1 MPGLPALFDLS
12 GRVAVVTGG
21 GGALGRVVAGALAG
35 AGASVAVV
43 DLSEDTA
50 ARVAAGLT
58 DSAADQ
64 ASTRAGQA
72 GAEAGAG
79 AARAIGL
86 GADLSTEAGVEG
98 AFAAVDRA
106 FGRVDIL
113 VNSISAAIDRH
124 DPEEFPLPT
133 WEAMI
138 ASNLTSYF
146 LCSRAA
152 AQRMI
157 PAGRGGSIVN
167 FGSIA
172 GSSVLGRG
180 GMAYGV
186 AKGGVAALTK
196 ETAYAWAPHRI
207 RVNAVLPCQFVND
220 WWRGNLADPDRR
232 ELVDRVV
239 SGIPLGRMGEA
250 EEIAGPV
257 LFLASEAASMV
268 TGVLLPVDGGNLAM
282 NPGASLHW

>member
-21 GGALGRVVAGALAG
+21 GGALGRVAAGALAG

-43 DLSEDTA
+43 DLSEANA
-50 ARVAAGLT
+50 AKVAASLT
-58 DSAADQ
+58 EASASHDG
-64 ASTRAGQA
+64 TNPG
-72 GAEAGAG
+72 EAGTVK
-79 AARAIGL
+79 AIGL
-86 GADLSTEAGVEG
+86 GADLSSEEAVER
-98 AFAAVDRA
+98 AFAAVDEA

-124 DPEEFPLPT
+124 DPDEFPLAT
-133 WEAMI
+133 WEAML

-180 GMAYGV
+180 GIAYGV
-186 AKGGVAALTK
+186 AKGGVAQLTK

-220 WWRGNLADPDRR
+220 WWRGNLADPERR

-239 SGIPLGRMGEA
+239 SAIPLGRMGEP

-282 NPGASLHW
+282 NPGASLSW

>member
-21 GGALGRVVAGALAG
+21 GGALGRVVAAALAE

-43 DLSEDTA
+43 DLSEA
-50 ARVAAGLT
+50 NAVKVAAGLT
-58 DSAADQ
+58 
-64 ASTRAGQA
+64 
-72 GAEAGAG
+72 EAGTTRTEG
-79 AARAIGL
+79 VPRAIGL
-86 GADLSTEAGVEG
+86 GADLSSEEGVE
-98 AFAAVDRA
+98 ATFAAVDRA

-124 DPEEFPLPT
+124 DPQDFPLAT
-133 WEAMI
+133 WNAML
-138 ASNLTSYF
+138 AANLTSYF

-172 GSSVLGRG
+172 GLNALGRG

-186 AKGGVAALTK
+186 AKGGVAQLTR
-196 ETAYAWAPHRI
+196 ETAYAWAPHGI

-220 WWRGNLADPDRR
+220 WWRGNLADPERR
-232 ELVDRVV
+232 PLVDRVV
-239 SGIPLGRMGEA
+239 SAIPLGRMGEPD
-250 EEIAGPV
+250 EIAGPV

-268 TGVLLPVDGGNLAM
+268 TGVVLPVDGGNLAM
-282 NPGASLHW
+282 NPGASQDW

>member
-21 GGALGRVVAGALAG
+21 GGALGRVVAGALAE

-50 ARVAAGLT
+50 AKVAASLART
-58 DSAADQ
+58 SAAGTS
-64 ASTRAGQA
+64 AL
-72 GAEAGAG
+72 
-79 AARAIGL
+79 RAIGL

-124 DPEEFPLPT
+124 DPEDFPLST
-133 WEAMI
+133 WEAML

-172 GSSVLGRG
+172 GSSTLGRG
-180 GMAYGV
+180 GLAYGV
-186 AKGGVAALTK
+186 AKGGVAQLTK
-196 ETAYAWAPHRI
+196 ETAYAWAPHGI

-239 SGIPLGRMGEA
+239 SAIPLGRMGEPG
-250 EEIAGPV
+250 EIAGPV

-282 NPGASLHW
+282 NPGASLSW

>member
-21 GGALGRVVAGALAG
+21 GGALGRVVAGALAE

-43 DLSEDTA
+43 DLSEANA
-50 ARVAAGLT
+50 AKVAAGLT
-58 DSAADQ
+58 
-64 ASTRAGQA
+64 
-72 GAEAGAG
+72 EAGA
-79 AARAIGL
+79 AAIGV
-86 GADLSTEAGVEG
+86 GADLSSEKGVED
-98 AFAAVDRA
+98 AFAAVDQA

-113 VNSISAAIDRH
+113 VNAISAAIDRH
-124 DPEEFPLPT
+124 GPEDFPLQT
-133 WEAMI
+133 WDAMI

-157 PAGRGGSIVN
+157 PAGRGGAIVN

-172 GSSVLGRG
+172 GSSTLGRG

-186 AKGGVAALTK
+186 AKGGVAQLTK
-196 ETAYAWAPHRI
+196 ETAYAWAPHGI

-220 WWRGNLADPDRR
+220 WWRGNLADPDRGP
-232 ELVDRVV
+232 LVDRVV
-239 SGIPLGRMGEA
+239 SAIPLGRMGEP

-282 NPGASLHW
+282 NAGASLDF

>member
-50 ARVAAGLT
+50 AKVAASLT
-58 DSAADQ
+58 
-64 ASTRAGQA
+64 GV
-72 GAEAGAG
+72 GAGAG
-79 AARAIGL
+79 APKAIGL
-86 GADLSTEAGVEG
+86 GADLSTEDGVEG

-133 WEAMI
+133 WEAML

-180 GMAYGV
+180 GLAYGV
-186 AKGGVAALTK
+186 AKGGVAQLTK

-232 ELVDRVV
+232 PLVDRVV
-239 SGIPLGRMGEA
+239 SAIPLGRMGEPG
-250 EEIAGPV
+250 EIAGPV
-257 LFLASEAASMV
+257 LFLASDAASMV
-268 TGVLLPVDGGNLAM
+268 TGVMLPVDGGNLAM
-282 NPGASLHW
+282 NAGASQDW

>member
-21 GGALGRVVAGALAG
+21 GGALGRVAAGALAE

-43 DLSEDTA
+43 DLSEANA
-50 ARVAAGLT
+50 AKVAAGLT
-58 DSAADQ
+58 
-64 ASTRAGQA
+64 
-72 GAEAGAG
+72 EAGAAG
-79 AARAIGL
+79 AIGL
-86 GADLSTEAGVEG
+86 GADLSSEEAVEG
-98 AFAAVDRA
+98 AFAAIDQA

-113 VNSISAAIDRH
+113 VNAISAAIDRH
-124 DPEEFPLPT
+124 GPEEFPLPT
-133 WEAMI
+133 WDAML

-180 GMAYGV
+180 GIAYGV
-186 AKGGVAALTK
+186 AKGGVAQLTK
-196 ETAYAWAPHRI
+196 ETAYAWAPHKI
-207 RVNAVLPCQFVND
+207 RVNAILPCQFIND

-232 ELVDRVV
+232 PLVDRVV
-239 SGIPLGRMGEA
+239 SAIPLGRMGEA

-282 NPGASLHW
+282 NPGASLTW

>member
-50 ARVAAGLT
+50 AKVAASLT
-58 DSAADQ
+58 
-64 ASTRAGQA
+64 
-72 GAEAGAG
+72 EAGAG
-79 AARAIGL
+79 AQAGADTSAVKAIGL
-86 GADLSTEAGVEG
+86 GADLSTEDGVEG

-133 WEAMI
+133 WEAML

-180 GMAYGV
+180 GLAYGV
-186 AKGGVAALTK
+186 AKGGVAQLTK

-220 WWRGNLADPDRR
+220 WWRGNLADPERR
-232 ELVDRVV
+232 VLVDRVV
-239 SGIPLGRMGEA
+239 SAIPLGRMGDP

-282 NPGASLHW
+282 NPGASLSW

>member
-21 GGALGRVVAGALAG
+21 GGALGRVVAAALAE

-43 DLSEDTA
+43 DLSEA
-50 ARVAAGLT
+50 NAVKVAADLAQT
-58 DSAADQ
+58 DLAQTDLAQTDP
-64 ASTRAGQA
+64 
-72 GAEAGAG
+72 
-79 AARAIGL
+79 ARAIGL
-86 GADLSTEAGVEG
+86 GADLSSEEGVE
-98 AFAAVDRA
+98 ATFAAVDQA

-124 DPEEFPLPT
+124 DPQDFPLAT
-133 WEAMI
+133 WNAML
-138 ASNLTSYF
+138 AANLTSYF

-172 GSSVLGRG
+172 GMNALGRG

-186 AKGGVAALTK
+186 AKGGVAQLTR
-196 ETAYAWAPHRI
+196 ETAYAWAPHGI

-232 ELVDRVV
+232 ELVDRVT
-239 SGIPLGRMGEA
+239 SAIPLGRMGEP

-282 NPGASLHW
+282 NPGASLSW

>member
-50 ARVAAGLT
+50 AKVAASLT
-58 DSAADQ
+58 G
-64 ASTRAGQA
+64 AGAEA

-79 AARAIGL
+79 AQAGADTSAVKAIGL
-86 GADLSTEAGVEG
+86 GADLSTEDGVES

-133 WEAMI
+133 WEAML

-180 GMAYGV
+180 GLAYGV
-186 AKGGVAALTK
+186 AKGGVAQLTK

-220 WWRGNLADPDRR
+220 WWRGNLADPERR
-232 ELVDRVV
+232 VLVDRVV
-239 SGIPLGRMGEA
+239 SAIPLGRMGDP

-282 NPGASLHW
+282 NPGASLSW

>member
-21 GGALGRVVAGALAG
+21 GGALGRVVARALAE

-43 DLSEDTA
+43 DLSADTA
-50 ARVAAGLT
+50 AKVAASL
-58 DSAADQ
+58 
-64 ASTRAGQA
+64 
-72 GAEAGAG
+72 AGAG
-79 AARAIGL
+79 AAAGAGPQAGAPAAIGL
-86 GADLSTEAGVEG
+86 GADLSSEEGVES
-98 AFAAVDRA
+98 AFTAVDRA

-124 DPEEFPLPT
+124 GPEEFPLDT
-133 WEAMI
+133 WNAML

-172 GSSVLGRG
+172 GSSTLGRG

-186 AKGGVAALTK
+186 AKGGVAQLTK
-196 ETAYAWAPHRI
+196 ETAYAWARHGI

-239 SGIPLGRMGEA
+239 SAIPLGRMGEPD
-250 EEIAGPV
+250 EIAGPV
-257 LFLASEAASMV
+257 LFLASAAASMV

-282 NPGASLHW
+282 NPGASLDW

>member
-21 GGALGRVVAGALAG
+21 GGALGRVAASALAE

-43 DLSEDTA
+43 DLSEA
-50 ARVAAGLT
+50 AAAKVAADL
-58 DSAADQ
+58 SAGTGVSDAR
-64 ASTRAGQA
+64 ASTV
-72 GAEAGAG
+72 
-79 AARAIGL
+79 RAIGI
-86 GADLSTEAGVEG
+86 GADLSSEEAVEG
-98 AFAAVDRA
+98 AFAAIEAA

-113 VNSISAAIDRH
+113 VNAISAAIDRH
-124 DPEEFPLPT
+124 GPEEFPLQT
-133 WEAMI
+133 WDAML

-172 GSSVLGRG
+172 GSNVLGRG
-180 GMAYGV
+180 GLAYGV
-186 AKGGVAALTK
+186 AKGGVAQLTK
-196 ETAYAWAPHRI
+196 ETAYAWAPHGI

-220 WWRGNLADPDRR
+220 WWRGNLADPARR
-232 ELVDRVV
+232 KLVDRVV
-239 SGIPLGRMGEA
+239 SAIPLGRMGEP

-282 NPGASLHW
+282 NAGASQDW